1 MARVPYV
8 DRDDVAE
15 EYRPIYEQLIAQRGL
30 PVHNLFR
37 VLANTPPIM
46 EKYLGLSNQLRFK
59 TRLDGELREL
69 AILAVGQTAQ
79 ANYEYTQ
86 HWNVARRMGI
96 AREKLEQLG
105 NFESSALFTP
115 EQKAVM
121 RYATGVTRD
130 IRVDDATVVE
140 VRKFLPL
147 WEFMELVQI
156 VAFYNMV
163 VRILEPLEV
172 ELEPGTVKQ

>member
-1 MARVPYV
+1 MARVPYI

-15 EYRPIYEQLIAQRGL
+15 EYRPIYDKLIAERGL

-37 VLANTPPIM
+37 ALANTPPIM
-46 EKYLGLSNQLRFK
+46 EKYLELSKQLRFQ

-69 AILAVGQTAQ
+69 AIMAVGLTTGAE
-79 ANYEYTQ
+79 YEYTQ
-86 HWNVARRMGI
+86 HWNVARRMGV
-96 AREKLEQLG
+96 AREKLEQIG

-115 EQKAVM
+115 VQKAVM
-121 RYATGVTRD
+121 RYAVAVTRNVK
-130 IRVDDATVVE
+130 VDDATVAG
-140 VRKFLPL
+140 VRQFLPL

-163 VRILEPLEV
+163 VRILEPLGV